1 MMMTVA
7 DTLERSM
14 SAGVSRRR
22 SIRLRAPSHLR
33 VRIATGRASAAVVLD
48 ISEGGLAALTDRP
61 LAIDSPHTLELVL
74 GGEGPL
80 IVRAEVASCQFA
92 EQRGGHSVY
101 RTGFR
106 FRGRPKPGSGTV
118 EDLLDRLLASTITVC

>member
-1 MMMTVA
+1 MTTVTDDRA
-7 DTLERSM
+7 RSV
-14 SAGVSRRR
+14 SEGVSRRR
-22 SIRLRAPSHLR
+22 SVRLRAPNHLR
-33 VRIATGRASAAVVLD
+33 VRIASGRASAAVVLD

-74 GGEGPL
+74 GGDRPL

-106 FRGRPKPGSGTV
+106 FRGRPKPGGGTV
-118 EDLLDRLLASTITVC
+118 EDLLDRLLASAITVC